1 MTDGTIRPLDGVR
14 VLDFTRHMSGPYGTS
29 FLADYGA
36 DVIKIESMPGGEP
49 ARGTGMKF
57 KGEKGEVAATYLMW
71 NRGKRSLALDLR
83 EPESVEI
90 VRRLVAQADI
100 LVENY
105 RPGVAEDI
113 GIGYDDLAKI
123 NKGLI
128 YISLS
133 AFGRGPLEPFPGTD
147 PVVQAVSGV
156 VSVTGEPDGKP
167 VLVGIPIADFT
178 GAMMVAEATML
189 GLLARAKTGEGQK
202 IELSMLYGLISAL
215 TTRLATYWATGQ
227 EPQRNGG
234 RHSVVVPY
242 QVFETTD
249 GYVVAGVWNG
259 GNAKWPPFCEALEIP
274 EVGLDP
280 KYATNELR
288 MQNKT
293 ELLEILEAAFRKQSS
308 AYWAPR
314 FEARGVLFGPVNTFA
329 QILEHPHVKQSG
341 LVATVEHPLLGP
353 IPQLAPVIGLTKTP
367 GTVNP
372 PAPELG
378 QDSADILELAGYSP
392 AEIADLA
399 KRGIVGVVEKPGQSK
414 S

>member
-1 MTDGTIRPLDGVR
+1 MTDDTTVRPLDGVR

-36 DVIKIESMPGGEP
+36 DVIKIESMPHGEP
-49 ARGTGMKF
+49 SRGTGMKF
-57 KGEKGEVAATYLMW
+57 KSEKGEVAATYLMW

-83 EPESVEI
+83 SPDA
-90 VRRLVAQADI
+90 VAAVQKLAAEADVI
-100 LVENY
+100 VENY

-113 GIGYDDLAKI
+113 GIGYDQLAAL
-123 NKGLI
+123 NPRLI

-156 VSVTGEPDGKP
+156 MSVTGEKDGGP

-178 GAMMVAEATML
+178 GAMMVAQAAML

-202 IELSMLYGLISAL
+202 VELSMLYGLISAL
-215 TTRLATYWATGQ
+215 TTRLATYWATGD
-227 EPQRNGG
+227 EPTRHGG
-234 RHSVVVPY
+234 AHSVVVPY
-242 QVFETTD
+242 QVFETAD

-280 KYATNELR
+280 RFATNELR
-288 MQNKT
+288 MQNKA
-293 ELLEILEAAFRKQSS
+293 EVVKLLEEAFRTKPT

-314 FEARGVLFGPVNTFA
+314 FEERAVLFGPVNRFSE
-329 QILEHPHVKQSG
+329 ILDHPHVQQSG
-341 LVATVEHPLLGP
+341 LVATVEHPILGE
-353 IPQLAPVIGLTKTP
+353 IPQLAPVIGLQKTP
-367 GTVNP
+367 GTINP
-372 PAPELG
+372 PAPLLG
-378 QDSADILELAGYSP
+378 QHSRAILAEAGLDQATIDELVA
-392 AEIADLA
+392 
-399 KRGIVGVVEKPGQSK
+399 RGVVGVAE
-414 S
+414 